1 MKNKTSN
8 HTPAPAYF
16 VWPADNVHHE
26 DPQDHLVTCAAK
38 LSFFVQQFQKLLDK
52 TEPWV
57 PEERFGMVLL
67 QYSSFGIYW
76 IKKESCVL
84 FFSQFKIK

>member
-26 DPQDHLVTCAAK
+26 DPQGHLVTCAAK
-38 LSFFVQQFQKLLDK
+38 LSFFVQQFQKLQDK

-57 PEERFGMVLL
+57 PEERFGMV
-67 QYSSFGIYW
+67 
-76 IKKESCVL
+76 
-84 FFSQFKIK
+84 

>member
-26 DPQDHLVTCAAK
+26 DPQDHLVICAAK

-57 PEERFGMVLL
+57 PEERFGIVLL
-67 QYSSFGIYW
+67 QYSFLW
-76 IKKESCVL
+76 HLLQKKEKSCSIFL
-84 FFSQFKIK
+84 TIQN

>member
-26 DPQDHLVTCAAK
+26 DPQGHLVTCAAK

-52 TEPWV
+52 TEPLV
-57 PEERFGMVLL
+57 PEERFGMGLL
-67 QYSSFGIYW
+67 QFSFFW
-76 IKKESCVL
+76 HLLQEKDESCSIFL
-84 FFSQFKIK
+84 TIQN